1 MRNIVLIIVSII
13 LGVLTLFIGMTIDGR
28 MNRSV
33 ELKSSLSSAI
43 EETVENMAVKEKYSI
58 NNVNEYIADFVEDL
72 SASLDADSDIMVKVL
87 KMDKEKG
94 ILSLRVTESFTH
106 PNGEA
111 GTVECERNVILNKVD
126 KLVPEKHIVSFYL
139 TKADMDA
146 GRACYKSYVVYE
158 GDILTV
164 PVEPRMDGASFAGW
178 VASDGYMADFSL
190 PVEQDRCYYAEW
202 Q

>member
-94 ILSLRVTESFTH
+94 ILNLQVTEFFTH
-106 PNGEA
+106 PNGET

-126 KLVPEKHIVSFYL
+126 KLVPDKHSVRFYL

-146 GRACYKSYVVYE
+146 GIACYKSCVVYE
-158 GDILTV
+158 GDLLSV
-164 PVEPRMDGASFAGW
+164 PKEPRMDGASFAGW